1 MRQNFAATG
10 KLVGMARVEVYPD
23 RVVIQLTA
31 TEKALAMH
39 RRDVVIERDA
49 ITSALIT
56 DDPWVWLR
64 GVRSPGTIIPGK
76 LAFGTWRSISGRDF
90 ALVRGRRSAIVIDI
104 DVPEGVE
111 EDHGWVSE
119 FDGFARVVLS
129 TTRAAELIRALR
141 LDGDDTVYR
150 TVA

>member
-1 MRQNFAATG
+1 MRQNCVATG

-31 TEKALAMH
+31 TEKVLAMH
-39 RRDVVIERDA
+39 RRDVVIDRDA

-64 GVRSPGTIIPGK
+64 GVRAPGTMIPGK

-111 EDHGWVSE
+111 EDQGWVSE
-119 FDGFARVVLS
+119 FDGFARLVLS
-129 TTRAAELIRALR
+129 TTHAAELIRALR